1 MAILDLLKQI
11 NRKQHD
17 QPHPV
22 LGKESAVR
30 NSFLTGLAMQAH
42 ADNRLTVEETSLFY
56 EVARAFQIE
65 KDAADALLAE
75 AREPDEHVLEDIR
88 NNLIHD
94 KHKYYF
100 IIDLYIMAHQDNK
113 VAAVETQV
121 IEQFARLLDV
131 DQEELDFL
139 TDLAD
144 AVLSNDP
151 RERDLW
157 IQNFVKRLPG
167 GENLHIQDFDHYAP
181 EG

>member
-11 NRKQHD
+11 NRKQHEH
-17 QPHPV
+17 PHPV
-22 LGKESAVR
+22 LGKDSAVR

-42 ADNRLTVEETSLFY
+42 ADNRLTHEEVSLFY
-56 EVARAFQIE
+56 QVAQAFQID
-65 KDAADALLAE
+65 KAAADALLDTAK
-75 AREPDEHVLEDIR
+75 EPNETLLEGIR

-100 IIDLYIMAHQDNK
+100 IIDLYIMAHQDHK

-144 AVLSNDP
+144 AVLSHDP
-151 RERDLW
+151 RDRDLW
-157 IQNFVKRLPG
+157 IQNFVKRIPG
-167 GENLHIQDFDHYAP
+167 GENLKIQDFDHYAP
-181 EG
+181 ES